1 MKNLP
6 PRQMRRE
13 RQVSNVAARSPAPD
27 CDSSLFCVCCGEPL
41 FRRTKHHIPLQ
52 TFRRNVCKIIVLQ
65 AGHRRSGL
73 VRSASKAVA
82 FLTHLLR
89 APKSKGAGSFAVC
102 GQRLRG
108 HVPLRTPRQLRS
120 AGAAFSGQQ
129 FWNHF
134 VPARCF
140 LYSLIGRSVSARC
153 VPKQKRTRR
162 TVSLLRIEPR
172 KTKKRPKA
180 YASEHLNLVTRTGIE
195 PMIPP

>member
-1 MKNLP
+1 MSGSLYQGIFVANIP
-6 PRQMRRE
+6 PECFQ
-13 RQVSNVAARSPAPD
+13 NRSTA
-27 CDSSLFCVCCGEPL
+27 SG
-41 FRRTKHHIPLQ
+41 TQ
-52 TFRRNVCKIIVLQ
+52 
-65 AGHRRSGL
+65 GRSGL
-73 VRSASKAVA
+73 VRSALEKLSLFSPTFSVRPKA
-82 FLTHLLR
+82 R
-89 APKSKGAGSFAVC
+89 AQGVSLSADSDLEGTC
-102 GQRLRG
+102 
-108 HVPLRTPRQLRS
+108 PLRTPRQLRS

-172 KTKKRPKA
+172 KTKKCPKA

>member
-1 MKNLP
+1 MCRVHQFCIKTYPVGNVP
-6 PRQMRRE
+6 PE
-13 RQVSNVAARSPAPD
+13 RFQNQGTASGTQGGAVLFAPPSKSCRFSHPPSPCARSMAQGISLSA
-27 CDSSLFCVCCGEPL
+27 DSDLEGTC
-41 FRRTKHHIPLQ
+41 
-52 TFRRNVCKIIVLQ
+52 
-65 AGHRRSGL
+65 
-73 VRSASKAVA
+73 
-82 FLTHLLR
+82 
-89 APKSKGAGSFAVC
+89 
-102 GQRLRG
+102 
-108 HVPLRTPRQLRS
+108 PLRTPRQLRS

-162 TVSLLRIEPR
+162 TVSFLRIEPR
-172 KTKKRPKA
+172 KTKKCPKA

>member
-1 MKNLP
+1 MFRRDTACRV
-6 PRQMRRE
+6 RQSRE
-13 RQVSNVAARSPAPD
+13 RNN
-27 CDSSLFCVCCGEPL
+27 PL
-41 FRRTKHHIPLQ
+41 E
-52 TFRRNVCKIIVLQ
+52 TFHRNVSKIAAQQ
-65 AGHRRSGL
+65 AGHKDGAVLFAPPSKSCRFSHPPSPCARSMAQGISL
-73 VRSASKAVA
+73 SADSD
-82 FLTHLLR
+82 LEGT
-89 APKSKGAGSFAVC
+89 C
-102 GQRLRG
+102 
-108 HVPLRTPRQLRS
+108 PLRTPRQLRS

-140 LYSLIGRSVSARC
+140 LYSLIGRSVPARC

-172 KTKKRPKA
+172 KTKKCPKA